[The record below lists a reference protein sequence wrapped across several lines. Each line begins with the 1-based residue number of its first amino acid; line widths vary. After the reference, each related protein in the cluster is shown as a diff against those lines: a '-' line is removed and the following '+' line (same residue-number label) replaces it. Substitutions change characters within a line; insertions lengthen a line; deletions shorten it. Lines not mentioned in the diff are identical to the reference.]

1 MKNVIIKMNNEF
13 KTFSFELAVLEEM
26 LVNDEKCNVMKFLK
40 TSIFSNGTFLSFK
53 VKVHLTKFC
62 NSLEPRQMH
71 HCVSVSY
78 TNVINFSSFITC
90 KLRIFISL
98 SFLFSFSKENR
109 QRNFNRNWHYLPN
122 PPVFWQLV
130 IISYL
135 LWLEL
140 CCYKST
146 CLFFL
151 QVIVHEHIAIR

>member
-13 KTFSFELAVLEEM
+13 KTFSFELAVLEQM
-26 LVNDEKCNVMKFLK
+26 LVNDEKYNVMKFLK

-98 SFLFSFSKENR
+98 SFLFPFQKRTAKEILTETDII
-109 QRNFNRNWHYLPN
+109 YL
-122 PPVFWQLV
+122 
-130 IISYL
+130 I
-135 LWLEL
+135 
-140 CCYKST
+140 
-146 CLFFL
+146 L
-151 QVIVHEHIAIR
+151 QYFDN

>member
-1 MKNVIIKMNNEF
+1 MQKLKTNIYTHRTIMQNMKNVIIKMNNEF

-109 QRNFNRNWHYLPN
+109 QRNFNRN
-122 PPVFWQLV
+122 
-130 IISYL
+130 
-135 LWLEL
+135 
-140 CCYKST
+140 
-146 CLFFL
+146 
-151 QVIVHEHIAIR
+151 